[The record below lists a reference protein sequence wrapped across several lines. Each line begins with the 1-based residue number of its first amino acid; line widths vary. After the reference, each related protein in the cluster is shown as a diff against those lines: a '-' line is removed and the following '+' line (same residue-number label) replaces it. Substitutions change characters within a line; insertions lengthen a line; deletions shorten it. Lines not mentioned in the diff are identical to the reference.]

1 MASSVPAG
9 RSGSGDE
16 SPDGSKP
23 ASPKMISK
31 RSKKTDTPL
40 RRLFLAGAL
49 AALLWPGG
57 AGAQAIER
65 ETRDELRVCADA
77 GLLPYSNRAGKGFE
91 NKLAGRLADD
101 LGVPLSYTWW
111 PQTMGFVRN
120 TLRARTC
127 DVIMGINEGN
137 ELVLNTNPYYR
148 SVYTLVYRRGLGL
161 DIERVA
167 EPLVRNMRIGV
178 VETTPAVSLL
188 QAYGH
193 QNYQPYQLTT
203 DTRAHQPA
211 RQAVADAAAGV
222 VDAAI
227 VWGPIAGYFAA
238 RQDVEMVVV
247 PLVDEPAPVRLDFH
261 ITMGVR
267 HGELEWKHRLNDF
280 IRDNRDAIR
289 DLLMCYHVP
298 LLDRDGK
305 LIVAASEEAA
315 Q

>member
-1 MASSVPAG
+1 
-9 RSGSGDE
+9 
-16 SPDGSKP
+16 
-23 ASPKMISK
+23 MIFP
-31 RSKKTDTPL
+31 RPRKTETPL
-40 RRLFLAGAL
+40 RRLCLAGAL

-57 AGAQAIER
+57 AGAQTIER
-65 ETRDELRVCADA
+65 ESRDQLRVCADA
-77 GLLPYSNRAGKGFE
+77 GLLPYSNRAGEGFE
-91 NKLAGRLADD
+91 NGLAERLADD
-101 LGVPLSYTWW
+101 LGVPLAYTWW

-148 SVYTLVYRRGLGL
+148 SVYTLVYRRALGL

-167 EPLVRNMRIGV
+167 NPVVRNLRIGV

-193 QNYQPYQLTT
+193 QNYQSYQLTT

-211 RQAVADAAAGV
+211 RQAVADAAAGI

-238 RQDVEMVVV
+238 RQDVEMTVV
-247 PLVDEPAPVRLDFH
+247 PLVDEPAPVQLDFY

-280 IRDNRDAIR
+280 IRDNRDDIR
-289 DLLMCYHVP
+289 RLLLDYGVP

-305 LIVAASEEAA
+305 LIVAAAHEGDA

>member
-1 MASSVPAG
+1 
-9 RSGSGDE
+9 
-16 SPDGSKP
+16 
-23 ASPKMISK
+23 MIFP
-31 RSKKTDTPL
+31 RTRKTETPL
-40 RRLFLAGAL
+40 RQLCLAGAL

-57 AGAQAIER
+57 ADAQTIER

-77 GLLPYSNRAGKGFE
+77 GLLPYSNRAGEGFE
-91 NKLAGRLADD
+91 NRLAKRLADD
-101 LGVPLSYTWW
+101 LGVPLAYTWW

-120 TLRARTC
+120 TLRARAC

-148 SVYTLVYRRGLGL
+148 SVYTLAYRRALGL

-167 EPLVRNMRIGV
+167 NPVVRSMRIGV
-178 VETTPAVSLL
+178 VEKTPAVSLL
-188 QAYGH
+188 RAYGYDNF
-193 QNYQPYQLTT
+193 QSYQLST

-211 RQAVADAAAGV
+211 RQAIEDAAAGI

-227 VWGPIAGYFAA
+227 VWGPIAGYYAA
-238 RQDVEMVVV
+238 RQDVEMAVV
-247 PLVDEPAPVRLDFH
+247 PLVDEAADVQLDFH

-280 IRDNRDAIR
+280 IRDNKDAIR
-289 DLLMCYHVP
+289 QLLLNYDVP
-298 LLDRDGK
+298 LLDGDGK
-305 LIVAASEEAA
+305 LIVAAAPEGDA